1 MFPERY
7 FGDLP
12 TVVSLCTQHTPDLLA
27 IGKFL
32 VMNLKKTSFKCMN
45 LYEF

>member
-32 VMNLKKTSFKCMN
+32 VMNFKKLVLN
-45 LYEF
+45 V